1 MVDELQRANHQSA
14 NGLFEFKC
22 ALMDKSNAS
31 WRHGA
36 TVRSGLRA
44 VLGKWWW
51 RGGAVWLVHAILA
64 LAFRRVSQ
72 TRSGLNLH
80 SNCPANNTTLNC
92 TAGNNGRAYG

>member
-1 MVDELQRANHQSA
+1 M
-14 NGLFEFKC
+14 
-22 ALMDKSNAS
+22 
-31 WRHGA
+31 
-36 TVRSGLRA
+36 
-44 VLGKWWW
+44 
-51 RGGAVWLVHAILA
+51 WLVHAILA